1 MAWSDR
7 IKEAAYTSPSGFRL
21 AFMFADVSR
30 SIDKNG
36 TAYSFPDA
44 NGTYIQDMGTSGR
57 RFPMRLYFNG
67 ANCDLEAEAF
77 EAALLEVGTGRL
89 EHPVYGSRDVVP
101 MGEIT
106 RRDDL
111 VTGANQVIIEATLWE
126 TIGVVYPSNQGNLP
140 GDTAAAVAAFNAAQ
154 AAEFAANAN
163 LGGALARAQFGA
175 KYSAFVNKAADTL
188 RTVADTQANVAK
200 QFDGA
205 VKSINRG
212 VDVLVSQPLT
222 LAFQTS
228 IMLQAPARALSAL
241 GDRFA
246 AYANL
251 ARSIFTPNAGPPVE
265 NNELRGRDLF
275 ASGSVAGSVVSVL
288 NNEYRT
294 RPEAFAA
301 AETVLNIFAEVVA
314 WRDATFQASDVID
327 TGDAHQALENAVALA
342 AGYLVALSFGLRF
355 ERRIVLDRARSVVDL
370 CAELYG
376 TTWETILDEFINT
389 NELTGDEI
397 LELPRG
403 RSIVYYV

>member
-7 IKEAAYTSPSGFRL
+7 IKEAAYTSSSGFRL
-21 AFMFADVSR
+21 AFQFTDVSR
-30 SIDKNG
+30 VIEKNG
-36 TAYSFPDA
+36 AAYSFPDA
-44 NGTYIQDMGTSGR
+44 NGTYIQDLGTSGR
-57 RFPMRLYFNG
+57 RFPMRFFFNG

-77 EAALLEVGTGRL
+77 EAALLETGTGRL

-163 LGGALARAQFGA
+163 LGGALQRAQFGA
-175 KYSAFVNKAADTL
+175 KYTAFVNNAADKL
-188 RTVADTQANVAK
+188 RTVADTQAAVSK
-200 QFDGA
+200 QFDSA

-251 ARSIFTPNAGPPVE
+251 ARSIFTPDGGPAVE

-275 ASGSVAGSVVSVL
+275 ASGSVAGTVVAVL
-288 NNEYRT
+288 NNEYKS

-301 AETVLNIFAEVVA
+301 AETVLDLFAEVVA
-314 WRDATFQASDVID
+314 WRDATFAASDVID

-355 ERRIVLDRARSVVDL
+355 ERRVVLDRDRGMVEL

-376 TTWETILDEFINT
+376 ATWETVLDDFINA

-397 LELPRG
+397 LEIPRG
-403 RSIVYYV
+403 RSIVYYA